1 MVLHELSHAW
11 HHQYLGFGHTG
22 IRTAFEDAMA
32 AGLYDSVP
40 YATGG
45 SYEAYATTDHKEYF
59 AELTEAWFWENDY
72 YPFNR
77 AELLEFDPVG
87 AAVVEAAWTMD

>member
-1 MVLHELSHAW
+1 
-11 HHQYLGFGHTG
+11 
-22 IRTAFEDAMA
+22 MA

-40 YATGG
+40 YAAGG
-45 SYEAYATTDHKEYF
+45 TYEAYATTDHKEYF

-77 AELLEFDPVG
+77 AELLEFDPAG
-87 AAVVEAAWTMD
+87 AAVVESAWTMD